1 MDEVQHP
8 NHLDF
13 SEATKEVAFFHKDSA
28 ALRDLS
34 AVLSAGQSLVPFSPD
49 HSSARRLKNASIP
62 TGWETHDMWVWCGA
76 RLAARHPLGCP
87 AIMMAGSRPLDVQC
101 FHALQKR
108 A

>member
-1 MDEVQHP
+1 VTAEIQVVEVPGPLTSALHTPEGMDEVQHP

-49 HSSARRLKNASIP
+49 HSSAGRLKKPSIP
-62 TGWETHDMWVWCGA
+62 TG
-76 RLAARHPLGCP
+76 
-87 AIMMAGSRPLDVQC
+87 
-101 FHALQKR
+101 
-108 A
+108 